1 MEITYYSLTDK
12 IDPTEID
19 IIYDSSVD
27 KMDTTEIKIIYD
39 SSMDKMDT
47 TEIKIIYDSS
57 MDKIETTEIQ
67 INSDH
72 VQTIQEDK
80 MFELDEKEKSLPC
93 IETSQQDND
102 SKPDENY
109 TICENDEDTMSC
121 NDFMELRR
129 RCVQLDLMIM

>member
-1 MEITYYSLTDK
+1 MSLDLKIVPKITYYSLTDK

-39 SSMDKMDT
+39 SSMDK
-47 TEIKIIYDSS
+47 
-57 MDKIETTEIQ
+57 IETTEIK

-109 TICENDEDTMSC
+109 TINDNDEDTMSC
-121 NDFMELRR
+121 NGWGG
-129 RCVQLDLMIM
+129 VV

>member
-12 IDPTEID
+12 IDPTEIY

-57 MDKIETTEIQ
+57 MDKIETTEIK

-102 SKPDENY
+102 SKPDE
-109 TICENDEDTMSC
+109 IS
-121 NDFMELRR
+121 
-129 RCVQLDLMIM
+129 II

>member
-39 SSMDKMDT
+39 SSIDKMDT

-80 MFELDEKEKSLPC
+80 MFELDEKEKVYKIMIQNLMK
-93 IETSQQDND
+93 ITQ
-102 SKPDENY
+102 
-109 TICENDEDTMSC
+109 
-121 NDFMELRR
+121 FMRMMKI
-129 RCVQLDLMIM
+129 Q

>member
-1 MEITYYSLTDK
+1 MSLDLKIVPKITYYSLTDK

-80 MFELDEKEKSLPC
+80 MFELDEKEK
-93 IETSQQDND
+93 
-102 SKPDENY
+102 KF
-109 TICENDEDTMSC
+109 TMYRYKST
-121 NDFMELRR
+121 R
-129 RCVQLDLMIM
+129 

>member
-19 IIYDSSVD
+19 IIYDSSV
-27 KMDTTEIKIIYD
+27 
-39 SSMDKMDT
+39 DKMDT

-80 MFELDEKEKSLPC
+80 MFELDEKEKSL
-93 IETSQQDND
+93 QDND

-109 TICENDEDTMSC
+109 TIYENDEDTMSC

-129 RCVQLDLMIM
+129 RCVELDVMIM

>member
-1 MEITYYSLTDK
+1 MEATYYSLTDK
-12 IDPTEID
+12 IDPTKID

-39 SSMDKMDT
+39 TSKDKMVT
-47 TEIKIIYDSS
+47 TEIKI
-57 MDKIETTEIQ
+57 
-67 INSDH
+67 NSDH
-72 VQTIQEDK
+72 LQTIQEDK

-109 TICENDEDTMSC
+109 TICENDEDTMSFKY
-121 NDFMELRR
+121 FMELRR
-129 RCVQLDLMIM
+129 KCVELDVMIM